1 MTANT
6 TTTWTDDEAIDPRLA
21 AISEALQDQQD
32 KWVTIHD
39 GEVVF
44 DTLVAAAIAAVTMDE
59 LLGDDVAYCNPQC
72 HAEEHNFFTS
82 FIRAFSEDCPDVNYP
97 CSDKILEALPA
108 PDTSGKQGSTGG
120 TPTEDQG

>member
-1 MTANT
+1 MTTNT
-6 TTTWTDDEAIDPRLA
+6 TNTSTDEDVDPRLA
-21 AISEALQDQQD
+21 AISEALQNEQD
-32 KWVTIHD
+32 KWVTIEN

-82 FIRAFSEDCPDVNYP
+82 FIRAFSEDCPDINYP
-97 CSDKILEALPA
+97 CSDKIIEALPA
-108 PDTSGKQGSTGG
+108 SDTSGKQGGTGG
-120 TPTEDQG
+120 APTDD

>member
-6 TTTWTDDEAIDPRLA
+6 TTTWSDDDVDPRLA

-82 FIRAFSEDCPDVNYP
+82 FIRAFSEDCPNSDYP

-108 PDTSGKQGSTGG
+108 SDTSADQIGNGAAFD
-120 TPTEDQG
+120 EDQG